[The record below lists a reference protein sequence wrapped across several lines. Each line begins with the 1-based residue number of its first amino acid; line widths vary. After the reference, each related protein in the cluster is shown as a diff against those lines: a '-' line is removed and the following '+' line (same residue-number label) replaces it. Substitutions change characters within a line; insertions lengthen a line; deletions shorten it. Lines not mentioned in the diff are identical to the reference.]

1 MIDVDSFYFP
11 TSIEA
16 AREYARFLDGSEF
29 SAIWVAD
36 SHQLYTD
43 TYATLAVCAMETETL
58 GLRTGVTNPISRHP
72 SVTANAIATINKLS
86 GDRAHLGMGAGDS
99 GVYSIGKQPA
109 KVSELHEAVENI
121 QALLAGESV
130 EFGDEE
136 FVLEQSNGSVDV
148 YVAAEGPVT
157 LRMAGQVADGVMF
170 GGGSN
175 PKIIEDLAY
184 ENLSVGAERAG
195 RSLDDIG
202 IVTLTPGCVADTK
215 EKATR
220 KLMHM
225 LEPIAYHNFSHSM
238 EEAPE
243 ELHDELEA
251 LVEAHEFRE
260 HGDQDATSPEELP
273 QRVQDYL
280 GERWAIAGP
289 PEYCRERLR
298 ALDDVGV
305 DTVMITFPT
314 GAPLE
319 HAKEFE
325 EKVLAPMAEEK

>member
-1 MIDVDSFYFP
+1 MVDVDSFYFP
-11 TSIEA
+11 TGIDA
-16 AREYARFLDGSEF
+16 ALEYARFLEASGF

-43 TYATLAVCAMETETL
+43 TYVTLAVCAMETETL
-58 GLRTGVTNPISRHP
+58 GLRTGVTNPLSRHP
-72 SVTANAIATINKLS
+72 SVTANAIATINQLS
-86 GDRAHLGMGAGDS
+86 SDRAHLGIGAGDS

-109 KVSELHEAVENI
+109 TVSELHEAVEKI
-121 QALLAGESV
+121 QTLLAGDPV
-130 EFGDEE
+130 EFGGEE
-136 FVLEQSNGSVDV
+136 FVLEQANGTVGV

-157 LRMAGQVADGVMF
+157 LRMAGEVADGIMF
-170 GGGSN
+170 GGGSD
-175 PKIIEDLAY
+175 PEIVQELGY
-184 ENLSVGAERAG
+184 ENIGVGAERAG
-195 RSLDDIG
+195 RSLEDIE
-202 IVTLTPGCVADTK
+202 IVTLTPGCVADTR
-215 EKATR
+215 EEATR

-243 ELHDELEA
+243 ELHTDLEA

-260 HGDQDATSPEELP
+260 HGDQDARSPEELP

-280 GERWAIAGP
+280 GDRWAIAGP
-289 PEYCRERLR
+289 PEYCRERLQ

-314 GAPLE
+314 GAPLA
-319 HAKEFE
+319 HAKEFD
-325 EKVLAPMAEEK
+325 EKVLEPMTR